1 MARETIL
8 ALDLAEE
15 SRVLLPHERE
25 LRKSLKMRTL
35 GLASLAR
42 AIARQRSRVL
52 FLKEGDAN
60 TRFFHLQACHRCR
73 RNRIDSLWIDGAE
86 VVSKPQL
93 ANAFYD
99 HYNELL
105 GSPFSRTRR
114 FDLAAIGLPSC
125 DLASLDVLFTEAEVH
140 EVVMSLPN
148 DKAPG
153 PDGYTGLLYKLAWDI
168 IKGDLMNAVNAFW
181 TRDGR
186 SFAHLN
192 GALMILLRKVDQ
204 PAVIRDYDQSNAQFC

>member
-1 MARETIL
+1 
-8 ALDLAEE
+8 
-15 SRVLLPHERE
+15 
-25 LRKSLKMRTL
+25 MRTL

-42 AIARQRSRVL
+42 TIARQRSRFL